1 MKLKFLLR
9 IVEKLFRMTEGSNGP
24 RADMYLPE
32 RLLAMSLIFMCGG
45 LACGVYYI
53 FKLAVWA
60 ILCAVLGIALGV
72 GALLCWKNQT
82 IHVISDEQF
91 TYTTMFGNTYTY
103 NFSDIEQLRRNNDS
117 LTLFVAGKKVHIES
131 MAVLSNRLTKL
142 INKALSPDKK
152 YLKMSAEELSKL
164 SDQELITAIIVR
176 TEDIV
181 SSVDNLS
188 LGFNL
193 LRKEQRIFYA
203 VNYLEVEVN
212 NGGLCQFF
220 VNSSRL
226 FAPDVSEYMEIIGA
240 VEHKELYDTFVEKN
254 QINVAVL
261 SSFDSAD
268 LDAFQD
274 QLDRYPFDDYDDAF
288 YKLQPLESFLLP
300 FIREHIE
307 KF

>member
-1 MKLKFLLR
+1 MKLKILLR
-9 IVEKLFRMTEGSNGP
+9 LLEKVFKLPGLSEGH

-32 RLLAMSLIFMCGG
+32 RLFAMSLIFMCGG
-45 LACGVYYI
+45 LACGVYTF
-53 FKLAVWA
+53 FKFEVWA
-60 ILCAVLGIALGV
+60 VVIAILGILLGV
-72 GALLCWKNQT
+72 AALLCWRNQT
-82 IHVISDEQF
+82 IHIISDEQF
-91 TYTTMFGNTYTY
+91 TYTTMFGNSYTY
-103 NFSDIEQLRRNNDS
+103 NFSDIEGLLQNKDS
-117 LTLFVAGKKVHIES
+117 MTLLVAGKRVHIES